1 MAVQT
6 AVRPDTRFSRQPAE
20 ARKPRRVLWIIVLV
34 VGMALAGVVGVVVAT
49 YVTNPPAPTQV
60 VTQEPNANEREGR
73 VAVTATALP
82 NANEREGLVAVT
94 ATALPNANERESR
107 VATH

>member
-6 AVRPDTRFSRQPAE
+6 AVRPDTRFSRQSSE
-20 ARKPRRVLWIIVLV
+20 ARKPRRVLWTIVLL

-49 YVTNPPAPTQV
+49 YVTNPPAHTQV

-73 VAVTATALP
+73 VPVTGIREP
-82 NANEREGLVAVT
+82 NANEREG
-94 ATALPNANERESR
+94 R
-107 VATH
+107 VPGDR